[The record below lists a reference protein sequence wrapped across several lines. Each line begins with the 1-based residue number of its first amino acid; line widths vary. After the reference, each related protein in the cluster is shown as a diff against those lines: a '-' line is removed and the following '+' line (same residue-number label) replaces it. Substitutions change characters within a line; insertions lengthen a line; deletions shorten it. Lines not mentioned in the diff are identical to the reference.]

1 MGSIMMLH
9 FLHSQT
15 QVIIFVVAIAQ
26 DVAVVV
32 VAVILDD
39 LINKKDSLTAR
50 ALFMMLHFL

>member
-1 MGSIMMLH
+1 MMLH

-39 LINKKDSLTAR
+39 LNNKKDSLTAW
-50 ALFMMLHFL
+50 ALS